1 MNLKYRIKFNITN
14 LDTQELRDFKISLVE
29 SSSLLEFDTDVI
41 PRIPNKS
48 DIIKICGRRFEIKN
62 SDIEYITENENIY
75 NVFNFFIED
84 IEKTKRIE
92 QEKKNE
98 ELNRILK
105 LKRDS
110 YSRDSYSKY
119 SDYSDYSDYVKNDLY
134 KKLNEYK
141 KWTIY

>member
-48 DIIKICGRRFEIKN
+48 DIIKICGRKFEIKN
-62 SDIEYITENENIY
+62 SDIEYITENGFIY
-75 NVFNFFIED
+75 NVFNFSIED
-84 IEKTKRIE
+84 IEKNNLIE

-98 ELNRILK
+98 QWDKILK
-105 LKRDS
+105 SKRDS
-110 YSRDSYSKY
+110 
-119 SDYSDYSDYVKNDLY
+119 LY
-134 KKLNEYK
+134 KYNEPYFCFK
-141 KWTIY
+141 DMC